1 MRRTKLLWTLAA
13 LNACLLVALS
23 WKMAGEN
30 VAHAQA
36 GGPSRGD
43 LLMVPAKVTGANN
56 GVVYMVDSRNA
67 MLTAF
72 FYDSNQKALNT
83 MPPIDLNRV
92 FNQGAGAGNPNRKP
106 GGR

>member
-1 MRRTKLLWTLAA
+1 MRRRELLWALAA
-13 LNACLLVALS
+13 LNAVLLVALS

-30 VAHAQA
+30 TAHAQGA
-36 GGPSRGD
+36 PARGD

-56 GVVYMVDSRNA
+56 GVVYMIDSRNA
-67 MLTAF
+67 RLTAF
-72 FYDSNQKALNT
+72 FYDNNQKTLNT

-92 FNQGAGAGNPNRKP
+92 FAQGAGAGNPNRRP